1 MGWIIEGNVVDVV
14 SGRIFPGR
22 IVHERGVIV
31 SVDRSAGACPGY
43 LVPGFIDAHI
53 HIDSSLLCPSRFAE
67 AVVPRGTTAVV
78 TDPHEIGNVLG
89 LPGIDWM
96 REDAAAAPLRVRFT
110 APSCVPATPFETSGA
125 AIGPPEVA
133 RLLAREDVVALGEV
147 MDFPGAVAGDPDLLA
162 KIAAARKAGKPV
174 DGHCP
179 LLTGER
185 LAAYAA
191 LGISTE
197 HECTSAAEALEKHAL
212 GIRIM
217 VREGSA
223 ARNLADLAPFARN
236 HEFLLVS
243 DDRIAP
249 DLLGGHV
256 DRLLARCV
264 SLGIHPIH
272 ALRAATARPARH
284 YRLPL
289 GVLEPGRWA
298 DVVRVRDLSEFEPL
312 EVFVGGERVAS
323 GGEPG
328 FSASPRPPRG
338 KIAVA
343 PRRAEDF
350 VVPAGGS
357 RVRARV
363 IRLVP
368 DEILTEH
375 GIETMQA
382 SGGRLVPDV
391 GRDLLL
397 ISLVNR
403 YRDAPVATAVVSG
416 FGLREG
422 AIASSIA
429 HDSHNLLVVGSGT
442 EEMARAVNLL
452 LASSG
457 GLAAVG
463 GGETTLLPLPA
474 GGLMSVDPPGEVV
487 RRHGSLLR
495 HAAGLG
501 CRLGRPFLS
510 LSFLS
515 LLVVPR
521 LKLGDRGLF
530 DGDAFR
536 FVSPLV
542 EGG

>member
-1 MGWIIEGNVVDVV
+1 MGGIIEGNVVDVV
-14 SGRIFPGR
+14 SGRVFPGR
-22 IVHERGVIV
+22 IVHEEGVIV
-31 SVDRSAGACPGY
+31 SVDRSAGEFPGY
-43 LVPGFIDAHI
+43 LVPGFLDAHI

-96 REDAAAAPLRVRFT
+96 REDAATVPLRVRFT

-125 AIGPPEVA
+125 AIGPAEVA
-133 RLLAREDVVALGEV
+133 RLLAQEDVVALGEV
-147 MDFPGAVAGDPDLLA
+147 MNFPGAVAGDPDVLA
-162 KIAAARKAGKPV
+162 KIAAAKRAGKPV

-179 LLTGER
+179 LLAGRR

-191 LGISTE
+191 LGITTD

-212 GIRIM
+212 GMRIM

-223 ARNLADLAPFARN
+223 ARNLTDLAPFARD
-236 HEFLLVS
+236 HEFFLVS

-249 DLLGGHV
+249 DLLRGHV
-256 DRLLARCV
+256 DRLLARSV
-264 SLGIHPIH
+264 ALGIDPIH
-272 ALRAATARPARH
+272 ALRAVTIRPASH

-289 GVLEPGRWA
+289 GILAPGRMA
-298 DVVRVRDLSEFEPL
+298 DVVRVRDLSRFEPM
-312 EVFVGGERVAS
+312 EVFVGGERAAT
-323 GGEPG
+323 GGEPE
-328 FSASPRPPRG
+328 FRASPRLPPGR
-338 KIAVA
+338 IAIS
-343 PRRAEDF
+343 PRRAEEF
-350 VVPAGGS
+350 ALPAAAPRA
-357 RVRARV
+357 RVRV

-368 DEILTEH
+368 DEILTEA
-375 GIETMQA
+375 GVETMQA
-382 SGGRLVPDV
+382 SGGRIVPDV
-391 GRDLLL
+391 ARDLLP

-429 HDSHNLLVVGSGT
+429 HDSHNLLVVGTSP

-452 LASSG
+452 LGSSG

-474 GGLMSVDPPGEVV
+474 GGLMSVDPPGQVAL
-487 RRHGSLLR
+487 RHGALVR
-495 HAAGLG
+495 HAAAMG
-501 CRLGRPFLS
+501 CPLSRPFLA

-521 LKLGDRGLF
+521 LKLGERGLF
-530 DGDAFR
+530 DADRSR
-536 FVSPLV
+536 FVSVLAG
-542 EGG
+542 EG